1 MRKVFELTM
10 AGLAVGSI
18 YALLALGYVLVYKS
32 TKVFNLAQG
41 SLVLIG
47 AYLAF
52 ALSEKGVP
60 ILLAI
65 IISIFVNFLLGFVVE
80 KLFLRPMLGKPLP
93 SLLLLTIG
101 LMETVKG
108 VVGMI
113 FGNWPKLYP
122 PVFPAG
128 NLNLFGKDIALTYV
142 FVAAASLILYAVFI
156 WFYQKSS
163 LGLNMRAV
171 ATNQDRASLMGINVK
186 RVFALSWGFAG
197 VVGAIGGAFLA
208 ALLFLNLT
216 LDLFAFRA
224 LPAAL
229 LGGVDSVLGALV
241 GGLILG
247 LAESVIAGG
256 VFDPLLGGGT
266 KEVFGYL
273 VMLAVLFIRPYGL
286 FGTEEIERL

>member
-1 MRKVFELTM
+1 MIKVFELTT

-18 YALLALGYVLVYKS
+18 YALLAIGYVLVYKS

-47 AYLAF
+47 AYIAF
-52 ALSEKGVP
+52 ALSQVGVP
-60 ILLAI
+60 IILAI
-65 IISIFVNFLLGFVVE
+65 IISALINLFLGFVVE
-80 KLFLRPMLGKPLP
+80 RALLRPMLGKPLP

-101 LMETVKG
+101 IFEVSNG
-108 VVGMI
+108 VVGLF
-113 FGNWPKLYP
+113 FGTWPAVFP

-128 NLNLFGKDIALTYV
+128 NMTLAGNDVALSYV
-142 FVAAASLILYAVFI
+142 WVTLASLIVYAVFI
-156 WFYQKSS
+156 LFYQKSS

-171 ATNQDRASLMGINVK
+171 ATNQDRASLLGINVK

-208 ALLFLNLT
+208 ALLFLNLS
-216 LDLFAFRA
+216 LDVFSFRA

-229 LGGVDSVLGALV
+229 LGGIDSIFGALI
-241 GGLILG
+241 GGLIIG

-256 VFDPLLGGGT
+256 VLDPLLGGGT
-266 KEVFGYL
+266 KEVFGYII
-273 VMLAVLFIRPYGL
+273 MIAVFFIRPYGL

>member
-1 MRKVFELTM
+1 MFELTA
-10 AGLAVGSI
+10 AGFAVGSI

-52 ALSEKGVP
+52 ALFQQGVP

-65 IISIFVNFLLGFVVE
+65 IISIFVNFLLGFVIE
-80 KLFLRPMLGKPLP
+80 RLLLRPMLGKPLP
-93 SLLLLTIG
+93 SLLLVTIG
-101 LMETVKG
+101 LMETVRG
-108 VVGMI
+108 IVGLF
-113 FGNWPKLYP
+113 FGNWPKPYP
-122 PVFPAG
+122 PIFPAG
-128 NLNLFGKDIALTYV
+128 VLNIFGKNLALSYLW
-142 FVAAASLILYAVFI
+142 VAVASLIVYVIFI
-156 WFYQKSS
+156 LFYQKSS

-171 ATNQDRASLMGINVK
+171 ATNQDRASLIGINVK

-197 VVGAIGGAFLA
+197 IVGAIGGAFLA
-208 ALLFLNLT
+208 ALLYLNLT
-216 LDLFAFRA
+216 LDVFAFRA

-229 LGGVDSVLGALV
+229 LGGVDSVFGALI
-241 GGLILG
+241 GGLIIG
-247 LAESVIAGG
+247 LMESVIAGG
-256 VFDPLLGGGT
+256 ILDPIMGGGT
-266 KEVFGYL
+266 KEVFGYV

>member
-1 MRKVFELTM
+1 MFELTA
-10 AGLAVGSI
+10 AGFAVGSI

-52 ALSEKGVP
+52 ALFQQGVP

-65 IISIFVNFLLGFVVE
+65 IISIFVNFLLGFVIE
-80 KLFLRPMLGKPLP
+80 RLLLRPMLGKPLP
-93 SLLLLTIG
+93 SLLLVTIG
-101 LMETVKG
+101 LMETVRG
-108 VVGMI
+108 IVGLF
-113 FGNWPKLYP
+113 FGNWPKPYP
-122 PVFPAG
+122 PIFPAG
-128 NLNLFGKDIALTYV
+128 VLNIFGKNLALSYLW
-142 FVAAASLILYAVFI
+142 VAVASLIVYVIFI
-156 WFYQKSS
+156 LFYQKSS

-171 ATNQDRASLMGINVK
+171 ATNQERASLIGINVK

-197 VVGAIGGAFLA
+197 MVGAIGGAFLA
-208 ALLFLNLT
+208 ALLYLNLT
-216 LDLFAFRA
+216 LDVFAFRA

-229 LGGVDSVLGALV
+229 LGGVDSVFGALI
-241 GGLILG
+241 GGLIIG
-247 LAESVIAGG
+247 LMESVIAGG
-256 VFDPLLGGGT
+256 IFDPLMGGGT
-266 KEVFGYL
+266 KEVFGYI